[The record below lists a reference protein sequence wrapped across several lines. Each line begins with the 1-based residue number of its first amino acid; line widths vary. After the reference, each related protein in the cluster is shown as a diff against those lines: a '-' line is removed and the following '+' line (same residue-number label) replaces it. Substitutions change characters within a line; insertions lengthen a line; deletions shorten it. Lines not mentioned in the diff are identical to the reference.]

1 MTGPIGSSLV
11 HLRIY
16 SCRKLFMSRVA
27 VGIACLCLLNAAAL
41 ATERPIKDTNADTKV
56 YKLGTVFVWARRPV
70 ATAGGSSAIEVQVD
84 SLPLPAAATVEEVF
98 RELPLLHVR
107 TNSRGEAEISARG
120 SGSRQ
125 VAILVDGVPITLAWD
140 ARADVSVI
148 PATAL
153 QEVTF
158 TRGLSSMLYGPNV
171 LGGILEIRVVHVPI
185 QPDERTL
192 QVTMG
197 ADDVGTVGST
207 VTTSIS
213 GKRESG
219 VWLARGGAGFRSTP
233 GDPLPRGIH
242 EPIHSNDALRLNT
255 YADRA
260 DGFVALRFRTNGGA
274 WLSFSG
280 STFREKRGIAA
291 ELGLPDADARL
302 WRYPHVSRTLAVFS
316 SGTGFRKSPLGG
328 HGELEASIGLDRG
341 RTEINAYESRAYEEV
356 TSFEDGDDRTT
367 TLRLLADQTVG
378 WRGDLRAAFTW
389 SDIHHD
395 ESIPDGDFEYQQRL
409 MSVGLEG
416 VWRVLQS
423 RGELRTLSASLGGAY
438 DHAETPKTGGRP
450 KQDPLSEIGGRFG
463 LSAVF
468 GEKRRT
474 VLHAGVSRRGRFPA
488 LRELYSGALNRFVPN
503 PDLEPEKLLTVETGV
518 TTGLGE
524 GEIQVVGFHTLLE
537 DAVVRIT
544 LDDGARRFM
553 RVNRNELTA
562 TGVELLLSYRFGPV
576 DVAAD
581 ATVQSVDLTD
591 TDADKTNRPEDLP
604 EVFGDVSVRFPIVSE
619 IVGRAEARYTGEQY
633 TIDART
639 GEDTQLADQVVF
651 GLLITR
657 RWPLRTSGG
666 GRFFSALETSL
677 AVENIGDVA
686 LYDAW
691 GLPEP
696 GRRVR
701 LELRLR

>member
-1 MTGPIGSSLV
+1 
-11 HLRIY
+11 
-16 SCRKLFMSRVA
+16 LFRVA
-27 VGIACLCLLNAAAL
+27 VSIACLCFLTASAAV
-41 ATERPIKDTNADTKV
+41 ATEPPTKDTKADTEIYSV
-56 YKLGTVFVWARRPV
+56 GVVFVWARRPI

-120 SGSRQ
+120 SESRQ
-125 VAILVDGVPITLAWD
+125 VAVLVDGAPITLAWD

-171 LGGILEIRVVHVPI
+171 LGGILEIRLVPVPI

-197 ADDVGTVGST
+197 ADDVGSFGST

-213 GKRESG
+213 GEVESG
-219 VWLARGGAGFRSTP
+219 VWLVRGGAGIRTTP
-233 GDPLPRGIH
+233 GDPLARGIR
-242 EPIHSNDALRLNT
+242 EPVYSDDALRLNT
-255 YADRA
+255 DAERV
-260 DGFVALRFRTNGGA
+260 DGFVALRYRTNGGA

-280 STFREKRGIAA
+280 STFREERGIAA
-291 ELGLPDADARL
+291 ELGLTDDDARL
-302 WRYPHVSRTLAVFS
+302 WRYPHISRTLLVLS
-316 SGTGFRKSPLGG
+316 TGTGFRESPLGG
-328 HGELEASIGLDRG
+328 HGELRVSAGLDRG
-341 RTEINAYESRAYEEV
+341 QTEINAYGSRDYQEV
-356 TSFEDGDDRTT
+356 TSFEGGDDLTT
-367 TLRLLADQTVG
+367 TLRLLANQTVG
-378 WRGDLRAAFTW
+378 TRVDFRAAFTW
-389 SDIHHD
+389 ADIHHD
-395 ESIPDGDFEYQQRL
+395 ESIPDGVFEYQQRL

-416 VWRVLQS
+416 AWNVLQS
-423 RGELRTLSASLGGAY
+423 HGALRTLSVSLGGAY
-438 DHAETPKTGGRP
+438 DQAETPKTGGRP
-450 KQDPLSEIGGRFG
+450 TQDPLSEVGGRFG

-503 PDLEPEKLLTVETGV
+503 PDLEPEKLLTMEAGV
-518 TTGLGE
+518 TTGVG
-524 GEIQVVGFHTLLE
+524 GSEIQVVGFHSVLE

-544 LDDGARRFM
+544 LNDGTGRLM
-553 RVNRNELTA
+553 RVNRDELKA
-562 TGVELLLSYRFGPV
+562 TGVELLLSHRFGWV
-576 DVAAD
+576 DFVAN
-581 ATVQSVDLTD
+581 ATFQSVELTD
-591 TDADKTNRPEDLP
+591 TEADKTSRPEDLP
-604 EVFGDVSVRFPIVSE
+604 EVFGDVGVRFPVVWE
-619 IVGRAEARYTGEQY
+619 IIAGVGARYIGTQY
-633 TIDART
+633 AIDLRT
-639 GEDTQLADQVVF
+639 GEDMQLPDRAVF
-651 GLLITR
+651 GMSITR
-657 RWPLRTSGG
+657 RWPLRISWGPG
-666 GRFFSALETSL
+666 SFSALEARL

-686 LYDAW
+686 LYGGW

-701 LELRLR
+701 LEVLLR

>member
-1 MTGPIGSSLV
+1 
-11 HLRIY
+11 
-16 SCRKLFMSRVA
+16 MSRVA
-27 VGIACLCLLNAAAL
+27 ISIACLCLLNAAAI
-41 ATERPIKDTNADTKV
+41 ATELRAPDSNTDTKV
-56 YKLGTVFVWARRPV
+56 YTIGPVFVWARRPV
-70 ATAGGSSAIEVQVD
+70 ATAGGSSAIKVQVD

-120 SGSRQ
+120 SESRQ

-140 ARADVSVI
+140 ARVDVSVI

-171 LGGILEIRVVHVPI
+171 LGGILEVRVVRVPI
-185 QPDERTL
+185 RPDERTI

-213 GKRESG
+213 GKTDSG
-219 VWLARGGAGFRSTP
+219 VWLVRGGAGFRSTP
-233 GDPLPRGIH
+233 GDPLARGIH
-242 EPIHSNDALRLNT
+242 EPIHGNDALRLNT

-260 DGFVALRFRTNGGA
+260 DGFLALRYRTNGGA
-274 WLSFSG
+274 WVSFSG

-302 WRYPHVSRTLAVFS
+302 WRYPLVSRTLAVFS

-328 HGELEASIGLDRG
+328 HGELEASFGLDRG
-341 RTEINAYESRAYEEV
+341 RTKINAYESRDYEKV
-356 TSFEDGDDRTT
+356 TSFEHGDDGTI
-367 TLRLLADQTVG
+367 TLRMLADQTVG
-378 WRGDLRAAFTW
+378 SRGDLRAAFTW

-409 MSVGLEG
+409 MSVGLEN
-416 VWRVLQS
+416 VWRVLRS
-423 RGELRTLSASLGGAY
+423 RGKLRTLSVSLGGAY
-438 DHAETPKTGGRP
+438 DHADTPKAGGRP
-450 KQDPLSEIGGRFG
+450 TQGPLSEIGGRFG

-474 VLHAGVSRRGRFPA
+474 VLHTGVSRRGRFPA

-503 PDLEPEKLLTVETGV
+503 PDLKPEKLLTVEAGV
-518 TTGLGE
+518 TTRLGE
-524 GEIQVVGFHTLLE
+524 GEIQVVGFHSLLE

-544 LDDGARRFM
+544 LDDGTHRFM

-581 ATVQSVDLTD
+581 ATIQSVDLTD
-591 TDADKTNRPEDLP
+591 TDAHKTNRPEDLP
-604 EVFGDVSVRFPIVSE
+604 EIFGDVSVRFPIVSK
-619 IVGRAEARYTGEQY
+619 ILGRIEARYTGEQY
-633 TIDART
+633 AIDART

-651 GLLITR
+651 GLSITR
-657 RWPLRTSGG
+657 QWPLRISWGAG
-666 GRFFSALETSL
+666 SFSALEARL

-696 GRRVR
+696 GRRVL
-701 LELRLR
+701 LELRIR